1 VTRCYLLSTRCMV
14 SDVRCELSQWH
25 SDSLSV
31 GDGFREVV
39 GDDIQDVL
47 FRYDSQG
54 GRRRY
59 MVLDREGIE
68 EFVVRLAWR

>member
-1 VTRCYLLSTRCMV
+1 MV

-25 SDSLSV
+25 SYSLSV

-47 FRYDSQG
+47 VRYDSQG

-59 MVLDREGIE
+59 KYLDKQGIE
-68 EFVVRLAWR
+68 EFVVGLA